1 MEKRKLVTMH
11 SAILTQIMESE
22 FQLKLRKLL
31 REEQMQKLQK
41 LKLRVSQAFSEK
53 VEPEAEEEKDAGEL
67 IKSTVTSAKQEINIR
82 VQE

>member
-1 MEKRKLVTMH
+1 
-11 SAILTQIMESE
+11 
-22 FQLKLRKLL
+22 
-31 REEQMQKLQK
+31 MQKLQK

-67 IKSTVTSAKQEINIR
+67 IESTVTSAKQEINIR